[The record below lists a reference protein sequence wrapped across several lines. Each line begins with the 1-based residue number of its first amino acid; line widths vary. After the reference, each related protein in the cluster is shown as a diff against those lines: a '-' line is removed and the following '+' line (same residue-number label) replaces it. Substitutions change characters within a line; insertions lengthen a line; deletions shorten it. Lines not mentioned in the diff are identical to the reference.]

1 VSSSQRIA
9 YRATAKSSARSAT
22 APLAPTRRES
32 RASDVFGWAIPV
44 YLLLLSGGFAFLR
57 SPYATLRGNELSI
70 DRAAFTVV
78 NAVTLTGFRQTIGLD
93 ELRVPGQV
101 AVFVL
106 MTGGIVLSL
115 IIGGL
120 LVTEIVGLRFSNRL
134 IYTSAAAGVGVAA
147 LFGAAGMGDTVLH
160 GAFQGVS
167 ALGNSG
173 LYVGK
178 LPACDDLSAM
188 LILLPLAVAGGLG
201 LVIWLEIIGSLVKRK
216 PLSPYSLITLS
227 IYGAVYL
234 VGVLLLKTQLQADNA
249 LPAALATS
257 SASAIA
263 TRSAGFPLVP
273 IDTFTRAGQWMLAAL
288 MVIGPASGG
297 TGGGLKGT
305 TLCVLFRGI
314 GRSYLGERTDR
325 AFAIAAAWVAAYTLL
340 IFIGFS
346 VLLTC
351 APQMPGDRVLFL
363 TISAASNVGWSH
375 DPVSLVKSG
384 LATLSVIMLLGRMM
398 PMAVLWWM
406 AKSAGR
412 TDLAVG

>member
-1 VSSSQRIA
+1 VSRSERIA
-9 YRATAKSSARSAT
+9 YRAPAKSSARSA
-22 APLAPTRRES
+22 APSLAPPRRES
-32 RASDVFGWAIPV
+32 KAGDVFGWAIPV

-57 SPYATLRGNELSI
+57 SPYATIRGNELSI
-70 DRAAFTVV
+70 DRAAFTAI

-101 AVFVL
+101 AVFML
-106 MTGGIVLSL
+106 MTGGTLLSL
-115 IIGGL
+115 IIGGQ
-120 LVTEIVGLRFSNRL
+120 LVTEIVGLPFSNKQ
-134 IYTSAAAGVGVAA
+134 IYTSAATGVGVAA

-173 LYVGK
+173 LFIGK

-201 LVIWLEIIGSLVKRK
+201 LVIWLEIVGSLVKRK
-216 PLSPYSLITLS
+216 PLSTHSLISLS
-227 IYGAVYL
+227 MYGAAYIL
-234 VGVLLLKTQLQADNA
+234 GIFLLRTQLQTDKT
-249 LPAALATS
+249 LPAALAAC
-257 SASAIA
+257 SASAITA
-263 TRSAGFPLVP
+263 RSAGFPLLP

-305 TLCVLFRGI
+305 TLFVLFRGTQ
-314 GRSYLGERTDR
+314 RSYLSQLTDR
-325 AFAIAAAWVAAYTLL
+325 PFAIAAAWLAAYALL

-351 APQMPGDRVLFL
+351 APQLPADRVLFL
-363 TISAASNVGWSH
+363 TLSAASNVGWSH

-384 LATLSVIMLLGRMM
+384 LAALSATMLLGRMM

-406 AKSAGR
+406 AQSTGR